1 MQILRH
7 PEATDRPE
15 DPRNKEVVF
24 PAYDIQNGNLATPI
38 NASPLVRTYINALPA
53 YREGLSPLRR
63 GLEVGLAHGYWI
75 IGPFAKLGPLRDTD
89 LANLAGLLST
99 VGLVI
104 ISTLAI
110 SLYGA
115 SNPPGPTTTITT
127 PNPPKELNTGH
138 GWNEYASGFLLGGVG
153 GAAFAYFLLTNIALF
168 KNFASGL

>member
-7 PEATDRPE
+7 PEATDRPD
-15 DPRNKEVVF
+15 DPRNKEVIF

-38 NASPLVRTYINALPA
+38 NASPLVRSYINALPA

-99 VGLVI
+99 IGLII
-104 ISTLAI
+104 ISTLSI

-115 SNPPGPTTTITT
+115 SNPPNPMTTITT
-127 PNPPKELNTGH
+127 PKPPEELKSGR
-138 GWNEYASGFLLGGVG
+138 GWNEYAAGFLLGGVG
-153 GAAFAYFLLTNIALF
+153 GAAFAYFLLTNLALF